1 MRILTKKITGGSM
14 NIHFFKIHSILRQR
28 FFAALLG
35 FISMLLAPTLH
46 AQSIDDVVLNVYKS
60 ETCGCCVGWINHM
73 DENNYHST
81 VFHPTDLNKVK
92 EELGIK
98 PEWASCHTAVTNEG
112 FLFEGHI
119 PAKFIDLFLAN
130 PPENAL
136 GLTVPGMPIGGP
148 GMEMGNRFTPY
159 DVLLMNKDGSSSIF
173 ASIKSAAD
181 Q

>member
-1 MRILTKKITGGSM
+1 M
-14 NIHFFKIHSILRQR
+14 NFDFIKIHNVLRQR

-35 FISMLLAPTLH
+35 FISALVAPMLS

-60 ETCGCCVGWINHM
+60 ETCGCCVGWVNHM
-73 DENNYHST
+73 NEHNYHST
-81 VFHPTDLNKVK
+81 IFHPADLEGVK
-92 EELGIK
+92 EKLGIK
-98 PEWASCHTAVTNEG
+98 PEWASCHTAVTAEG

-119 PAKFIDLFLAN
+119 PAKFIDKFLAN

-173 ASIKSAAD
+173 ASVSSAAD